1 MNPFARNR
9 GVIWVTLVAVCVLL
23 GATPVFAVDVY
34 DVVGQVSQSQYQTYQ
49 VTVQDMGL
57 GLYGGTAYNQGYRN
71 RDGWKGDG
79 TKGNQEARLYLTD
92 QFTGMGL
99 NVSVQGDYKNVVAE
113 LRGTETPNKVYIV
126 GGHYDHVGGTSP
138 GGDDNASGTAG
149 VLEAARILSQYQFK
163 STIRFIGFN
172 AEEDGLLGSSNY
184 VSTLAP
190 GEQIAGMI
198 NLDMILRPGWDSD
211 PTHVKDLNIASHNS
225 SAWVSTFVSAAGA
238 YVPSLQIS
246 SGIEDLQGGSDQWPF
261 ENAGIPA
268 LLAIDNAAD
277 ELWHHGANAYYHT
290 SNDASD
296 LLANEPNNPS
306 HVTYDYAFATDV
318 VRATVGT
325 LAAGA
330 VLTPEPATM
339 ALLAAGGIASLLRR
353 RRK

>member
-1 MNPFARNR
+1 
-9 GVIWVTLVAVCVLL
+9 VVVCVLL
-23 GATPVFAVDVY
+23 GATPVLAVDVG
-34 DVVGQVSQSQYQTYQ
+34 DLVDQVSQSQYQTYQ

-57 GLYGGTAYNQGYRN
+57 GLYGGTAYDQTYRN
-71 RDGWKGDG
+71 RDGWAGDG
-79 TKGNQEARLYLTD
+79 TKGNQEARLYLTNM
-92 QFTGMGL
+92 FTGMGL
-99 NVSVQGDYKNVVAE
+99 NVSVQGAYKNVVAE

-126 GGHYDHVGGTSP
+126 GGHYDHIGGDRP

-149 VLEAARILSQYQFK
+149 VLEAARVLSQYQFK

-172 AEEDGLLGSSNY
+172 AEEDNLLGSSDY

-198 NLDMILRPGWDSD
+198 NLDMILRPGWDSQ
-211 PTHVKDLNIASHNS
+211 PSHVKDLNIASGDPS
-225 SAWVSTFVSAAGA
+225 WATTFVSAAGT
-238 YVPSLQIS
+238 YVPSLVINPDTVDHY
-246 SGIEDLQGGSDQWPF
+246 GASDQVPF

-268 LLAIDNAAD
+268 LMAIENTAGEIWYSGTND
-277 ELWHHGANAYYHT
+277 YYHKFG
-290 SNDASD
+290 DASD
-296 LLANEPNNPS
+296 RLANDPNNPS

-330 VLTPEPATM
+330 VVTPEPATM